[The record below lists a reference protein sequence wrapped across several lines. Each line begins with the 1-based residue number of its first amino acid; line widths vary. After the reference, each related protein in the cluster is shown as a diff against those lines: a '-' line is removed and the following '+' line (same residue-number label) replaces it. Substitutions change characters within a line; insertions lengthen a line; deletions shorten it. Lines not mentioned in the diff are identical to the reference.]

1 PGLGARPVARHGA
14 HELVHGGRVVA
25 PRGQPWEVADVDDRR
40 GVVERAALG
49 GTLEGDGGLGDT
61 ALVRGA
67 RRAEAGA
74 GLHARVGWP
83 AEPEAPRDP
92 DRAQLLR
99 EALDPASREREV
111 AVDPDVRA
119 GRHLL
124 AVEEPVDDDEDL
136 LVLGARRVEQLV
148 PALRA
153 RLPVRGDEGAAAGIG

>member
-1 PGLGARPVARHGA
+1 R
-14 HELVHGGRVVA
+14 RVLE
-25 PRGQPWEVADVDDRR
+25 RDRR
-40 GVVERAALG
+40 LRDAP
-49 GTLEGDGGLGDT
+49 
-61 ALVRGA
+61 LVRGA
-67 RRAEAGA
+67 GGAEARA
-74 GLHARVGWP
+74 RLHAGVRRP
-83 AEPEAPRDP
+83 AEAEAPRDP